1 MPQNKKFLAQKE
13 IEDRQKKIVIIST
26 ITVLVIVIGLVVYG
40 VVDRFVL
47 RARTTVIELESYT
60 INADEFEQQVRWN
73 RRNLILEID
82 QILNTFQQLGG
93 SPEVFAYF
101 EQQLILSTTQLEQ
114 PLLIGQEVIQSMTD
128 DIILLVE
135 SEKMGITIDEVLIDR
150 EIEEAF
156 GFYADGTPT
165 PLPTQELS
173 GDGSADQADQPT
185 VTPQSESDN
194 QEPDPTATPLLIPT
208 EYTEDLFKDV
218 YKDFLNSI
226 KDDGINE
233 KTIRYL
239 VKMSVIREEVL
250 DAVTANVEQTQ
261 EQVWVRHIL
270 VDDEETA
277 LEITG
282 KLAKGEDFADLAA
295 EYSTDESNKDSGG
308 DLGWFAKGRMVP
320 AFEEAAFGLN
330 VGEISDPIQTDFGWH
345 ILESLGKD
353 DLQLDPA
360 AYDQLKNE
368 VFTNWLNEKRI
379 EYQPEVN
386 LDWVKYVPT
395 EPTLPAEY
403 ITYIQSLTAQ
413 KPQLPPEV
421 PEE

>member
-26 ITVLVIVIGLVVYG
+26 LAVLVIVIGLVIYG
-40 VVDRFVL
+40 VVDRYVF

-60 INADEFEQQVRWN
+60 INADEFEQQVRWS

-101 EQQLILSTTQLEQ
+101 EQQLILSTTQLQQ
-114 PLLIGQEVIQSMTD
+114 PLLIGQEVLQSMTD
-128 DIILLVE
+128 DIILLVVA
-135 SEKMGITIDEVLIDR
+135 EKMGVTIDEALIDL

-165 PLPTQELS
+165 PLPTQELA
-173 GDGSADQADQPT
+173 GDGSDDQADQPT
-185 VTPQSESDN
+185 VTPQSESDD

-208 EYTEDLFKDV
+208 EYTKDLFLDV
-218 YKDFLNSI
+218 YQDFLNSI

-239 VKMSVIREEVL
+239 VKMSVIRQEVL
-250 DAVTANVEQTQ
+250 DSVTANVERTQ

-270 VDDEETA
+270 VEDEKTA

-282 KLAKGEDFADLAA
+282 KLAEGEDFASLAA

-308 DLGWFAKGRMVP
+308 DLGWFARGRMVP
-320 AFEEAAFGLN
+320 AFDEAAFGLN
-330 VGEISDPIQTDFGWH
+330 VGEISDPVQTDFGWH

-353 DLQLDPA
+353 DLLLDA
-360 AYDQLKNE
+360 ASYDQLKNE
-368 VFTNWLNEKRI
+368 VFTNWLNEKRT
-379 EYQPEVN
+379 EYLPEVN
-386 LDWVKYVPT
+386 QDWVKYVPT

-403 ITYIQSLTAQ
+403 VTYIQSLTAQ
-413 KPQLPPEV
+413 KPELPSEV
-421 PEE
+421 PQE

>member
-26 ITVLVIVIGLVVYG
+26 IAVLVIVIGLVVYG
-40 VVDRFVL
+40 VVDRYVF

-60 INADEFEQQVRWN
+60 INADEFEQQVRWS

-114 PLLIGQEVIQSMTD
+114 PLLIGQEVLQSMTD

-135 SEKMGITIDEVLIDR
+135 AEKMGIKVDEVLIDR

-173 GDGSADQADQPT
+173 GDGSDDQADQPT
-185 VTPQSESDN
+185 VTPRSESDD

-218 YKDFLNSI
+218 YQDFLNSI

-250 DAVTANVEQTQ
+250 DAVTANVERTQ
-261 EQVWVRHIL
+261 EQIWVRHIL

-277 LEITG
+277 LDIAG
-282 KLAKGEDFADLAA
+282 KLAEGEDFADLAA

-330 VGEISDPIQTDFGWH
+330 VGEISDPVQTDFGWH

-353 DLQLDPA
+353 DLLLDPA
-360 AYDQLKNE
+360 SYDQLKNE
-368 VFTNWLNEKRI
+368 VFTDWLNEKRI
-379 EYQPEVN
+379 EYQPKVN
-386 LDWVKYVPT
+386 QDWVKYVPT